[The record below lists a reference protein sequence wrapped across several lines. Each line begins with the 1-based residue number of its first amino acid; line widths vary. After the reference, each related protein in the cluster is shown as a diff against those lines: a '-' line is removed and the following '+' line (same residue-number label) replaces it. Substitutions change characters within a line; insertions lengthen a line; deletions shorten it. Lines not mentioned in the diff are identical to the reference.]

1 MQYHSSVE
9 LIETPALRERH
20 LGSRQGKRAGVKRSM
35 DESGT
40 MEPREMC
47 HARLR
52 NWWND
57 TIIPLCISAPPASTT
72 SASSNRQPSAISET
86 QPLIVLAVSHSAS
99 IATLVLTILIRQEQ
113 YMSLVDLNSGGLYNT
128 SITEVQFRVA
138 KDETGEETVLPVIS
152 RFGDINHLLR
162 PRVRHETKLNLE
174 RTSADLEEA
183 KAGDEAGKKPL
194 TGTTGRRGTSQ

>member
-1 MQYHSSVE
+1 
-9 LIETPALRERH
+9 
-20 LGSRQGKRAGVKRSM
+20 
-35 DESGT
+35 
-40 MEPREMC
+40 
-47 HARLR
+47 
-52 NWWND
+52 
-57 TIIPLCISAPPASTT
+57 
-72 SASSNRQPSAISET
+72 
-86 QPLIVLAVSHSAS
+86 
-99 IATLVLTILIRQEQ
+99 
-113 YMSLVDLNSGGLYNT
+113 MSLVDLNSGGLYNT

-194 TGTTGRRGTSQ
+194 TGTTGGRGTSQ